1 MNRYGGLQL
10 ARHIKMALDIK
21 YGFAQATTTTTT
33 TLVTTT
39 TTLPS

>member
-1 MNRYGGLQL
+1 MNKFGGLQL

-21 YGFAQATTTTTT
+21 YGFAKATTTTTT
-33 TLVTTT
+33 LAAAT